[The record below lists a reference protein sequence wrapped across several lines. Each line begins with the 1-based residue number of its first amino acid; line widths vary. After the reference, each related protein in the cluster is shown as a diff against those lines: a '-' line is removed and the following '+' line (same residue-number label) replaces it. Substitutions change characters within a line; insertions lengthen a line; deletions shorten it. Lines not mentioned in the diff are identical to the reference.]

1 MGIPSYFSYII
12 KNHSGI
18 FKNKFKIP
26 SIDNFYLDSN
36 SIIYDSI
43 KTIETYKSLNDFE
56 NQLIQKVIKSI
67 NTLIYHINPRKKIF
81 ITFDGVA
88 PFAKIKQQKTRRF
101 KSSYIK
107 KLTDAI
113 LDDQT
118 DKINNSTDNT
128 EWDRTAI
135 TPGTKFMEK
144 LSNKINKTYKKN
156 KNVIVS
162 CSDEI
167 GEGEH
172 KIFNYIRNNKDL
184 HINDTTVIYGLDA
197 DLIMLCLNNIEYCNN
212 LFTCREAPEFIK
224 SLNYELNPEELY
236 FLDIKNFKMALEKE
250 LIKNNKNNKNVI
262 NDYTFICFLLGND
275 FMPHFPSLNIRTNG
289 MHILI
294 SSYYNCIS
302 SKNKTII
309 DNNKNIQWGAF
320 KSLVKWLA
328 ENEETNIKNEY
339 KIRDK
344 MEKKYISNNNNKNS
358 NNNNVENGLKIIEN
372 KIENIP
378 IISRDIELLINPF
391 ENGWERRY
399 YKYLF
404 DSDNTE
410 QFIKELCIN
419 YLEGLEWVMNYY
431 TKDCIDWEWK
441 YKYSYPP
448 LFKDLLKYVP
458 FCQVNM
464 IEKNY
469 SNPLP
474 PLVQLAYVIPKQS
487 FHLLPPETAY
497 MLCTK
502 YKELYDDDIDIKWS
516 YCRYFWEAHPDFT
529 DVEINKFIND
539 ILNLNNIH

>member
-1 MGIPSYFSYII
+1 
-12 KNHSGI
+12 
-18 FKNKFKIP
+18 
-26 SIDNFYLDSN
+26 
-36 SIIYDSI
+36 
-43 KTIETYKSLNDFE
+43 
-56 NQLIQKVIKSI
+56 
-67 NTLIYHINPRKKIF
+67 
-81 ITFDGVA
+81 
-88 PFAKIKQQKTRRF
+88 IKQQKTRRF

-162 CSDEI
+162 CSDEV

-309 DNNKNIQWGAF
+309 DNNKNIQWGTF

-328 ENEETNIKNEY
+328 ENEENNIKNEY

-344 MEKKYISNNNNKNS
+344 
-358 NNNNVENGLKIIEN
+358 
-372 KIENIP
+372 
-378 IISRDIELLINPF
+378 
-391 ENGWERRY
+391 
-399 YKYLF
+399 
-404 DSDNTE
+404 
-410 QFIKELCIN
+410 
-419 YLEGLEWVMNYY
+419 
-431 TKDCIDWEWK
+431 
-441 YKYSYPP
+441 
-448 LFKDLLKYVP
+448 
-458 FCQVNM
+458 
-464 IEKNY
+464 
-469 SNPLP
+469 
-474 PLVQLAYVIPKQS
+474 
-487 FHLLPPETAY
+487 
-497 MLCTK
+497 
-502 YKELYDDDIDIKWS
+502 
-516 YCRYFWEAHPDFT
+516 
-529 DVEINKFIND
+529 
-539 ILNLNNIH
+539 